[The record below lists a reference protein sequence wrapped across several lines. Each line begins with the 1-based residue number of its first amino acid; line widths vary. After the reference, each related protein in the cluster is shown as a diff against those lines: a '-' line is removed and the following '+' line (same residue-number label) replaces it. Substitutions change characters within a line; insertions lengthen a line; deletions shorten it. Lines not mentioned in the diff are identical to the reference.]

1 MERGEIMIAEIK
13 GKISSSGLNLHDR
26 LEDDLTG
33 NIFGTL
39 RYMSFNH
46 GLKQILVQG
55 IYPRNLANIIEN
67 IEEEE
72 WSQFIE
78 FWPYDEEGEIDVLIN
93 FDDTI
98 IGIEVKYL
106 SGISSDDDVNNNDID
121 SNETSIVEVNE
132 KSINQLSRE
141 ARIISRLGNNKSKI
155 LIFVAKDRECRDV
168 YEKIKARKIIEKD
181 VELAYISWQSILHG
195 LESLKI
201 DNVYEKVIVSDL
213 KDLLIKKGFESF
225 KDFILEDRV
234 EDNWYDFGVVKKS
247 SVSFDIKE
255 EVEGELYY
263 EFS

>member
-1 MERGEIMIAEIK
+1 MIAEIK
-13 GKISSSGLNLHDR
+13 GKVSSYGSNLHDR

-33 NIFGTL
+33 NVFGTL

-46 GLKQILVQG
+46 GLKQILIQG
-55 IYPRNLANIIEN
+55 IYPKNLSSVIKNID
-67 IEEEE
+67 EEE
-72 WSQFIE
+72 WSKCIK
-78 FWPYDEEGEIDVLIN
+78 FWPYDKEGEIDVLIDFN
-93 FDDTI
+93 DAM

-106 SGISSDDDVNNNDID
+106 SGLSSDDNVNNNSLDLD
-121 SNETSIVEVNE
+121 ETSSEKDND

-141 ARIISRLGNNKSKI
+141 ARIISRLGNNKKKI
-155 LIFVAKDRECRDV
+155 LIFIADGEACREVYNNVKSRD
-168 YEKIKARKIIEKD
+168 IIEKD
-181 VELAYISWQSILHG
+181 VELAYVSWQSILHG

-225 KDFILEDRV
+225 KDFIFEDRV
-234 EDNWYDFGVVKKS
+234 EDNWYEFGVVKKS

-255 EVEGELYY
+255 EIRGELYY